1 MEVFVSFVAEE
12 EDPSILDMARDV
24 ETLIHHVVRSVA
36 LLVIQ
41 LQIVLIAM
49 QSLLT
54 LPMLLKLPIPALH
67 LTLQPI
73 AIPTAK
79 RQNSPSSSIAPSISS
94 CVPCTTDLADDFVQ
108 HLSSEPTATGVSLDE
123 TVASLAVTEATSVAS
138 LPSH

>member
-1 MEVFVSFVAEE
+1 MEVFVNFVAEE

-73 AIPTAK
+73 GIL
-79 RQNSPSSSIAPSISS
+79 ILELLHI
-94 CVPCTTDLADDFVQ
+94 
-108 HLSSEPTATGVSLDE
+108 
-123 TVASLAVTEATSVAS
+123 
-138 LPSH
+138 